1 MANKFTQAAKE
12 ALGGSKV
19 MQGRSKVTTEYIMT
33 QYPNGVTITEFDFI
47 VKGDGT
53 SYPVF
58 AFAEKPEAYFN
69 GGALASKVAN
79 GWVSMYDGDIEAASE
94 ALKENGGAKFI
105 LSQKKTRTGRTI
117 TEFKPVE

>member
-1 MANKFTQAAKE
+1 MSNKFTQAAKE
-12 ALGGSKV
+12 VLGGSKV
-19 MQGRSKVTTEYIMT
+19 MRGRTKVTTEYIIAN
-33 QYPNGVTITEFDFI
+33 YPNGVTITEFEFI

-69 GGALASKVAN
+69 GGTLAAKIADE
-79 GWVSMYDGDIEAASE
+79 WVTMYAGDIDAANE
-94 ALKENGGAKFI
+94 ALKSEGGAKFV

-117 TEFKPVE
+117 TAFDPVE

>member
-1 MANKFTQAAKE
+1 MSNKFTQAAKE

-19 MQGRSKVTTEYIMT
+19 MQGRTKVTTEYIISN
-33 QYPNGVTITEFDFI
+33 YPNGVTITEFDFI

-69 GGALASKVAN
+69 GGALAAKVAN
-79 GWVSMYDGDIEAASE
+79 VWVSMYDGDIDAASE
-94 ALKENGGAKFI
+94 ALKAGGGAKFI
-105 LSQKKTRTGRTI
+105 LSKKKTRTGKTI
-117 TEFKPVE
+117 TEFEPVE